1 MLVILGALIAAGIGF
16 ATYYLM
22 WRIQVAYDKSKVA
35 QGFYLEISSLEKTI
49 KLYATAFGSPPPGG
63 AGPVRIDQPFYS
75 DGLFFTFRKEIFG
88 FNRDLLK
95 ILLEFY
101 NCLLEADRCRQIV
114 PPSPFSGPANDA
126 MKSKIM
132 EAYTLLPKLKELLK
146 KEFHS

>member
-1 MLVILGALIAAGIGF
+1 MLLILGIVIGGIIGF
-16 ATYYLM
+16 FSSYLM
-22 WRIQVAYDKSKVA
+22 WRVQLKYNKSKVA
-35 QGFYLEISSLEKTI
+35 HGFYLEISSLEKMI

-132 EAYTLLPKLKELLK
+132 EAYTLLPNLKELLR
-146 KEFHS
+146 KEFS